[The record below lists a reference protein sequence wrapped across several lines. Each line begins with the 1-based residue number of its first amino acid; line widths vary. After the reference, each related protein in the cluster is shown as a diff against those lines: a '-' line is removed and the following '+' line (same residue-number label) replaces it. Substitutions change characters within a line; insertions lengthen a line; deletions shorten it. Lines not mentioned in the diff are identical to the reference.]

1 MFNFVVLF
9 WSYLISILFFLLQA
23 IYISRITEGGVAEK
37 DGKLMVGDR
46 IISINGV
53 DLSGARH
60 DQAVS
65 MLTGLDRFVRL
76 VAEREVLVTKGQSL
90 SPSPAEKSPHVF
102 GLPKPY
108 TGLYNANSYMANRPG
123 FRYNIF

>member
-1 MFNFVVLF
+1 M
-9 WSYLISILFFLLQA
+9 LQS

-37 DGKLMVGDR
+37 DGKLLVGDR

-60 DQAVS
+60 DQAVA
-65 MLTGLDRFVRL
+65 MLTGLERFVRL
-76 VAEREVLVTKGQSL
+76 VAEREVLVSKGQSP

-102 GLPKPY
+102 GAPKPY

-123 FRYNIF
+123 FRYYFFFLSHN